1 MDDKELKDVLYNRLQ
16 ANGVDVSRNPIAGT
30 AASVKTGAVE
40 GTKQAVNNAASFVK
54 TDLTNTEYA
63 GLERAKLAAQNNV
76 DYDSFMDR
84 MADKYGFKVRI
95 LKQSIMDDADKEMY
109 FSAAAAKDLGINNI
123 DDWNRINN
131 EYNTKLGNIE
141 SERSAKQQES
151 IAKQQE
157 TDRKYMLGTVGEF
170 AQDLGSAAGNMAPSL
185 GLGLINPA
193 LGLAS
198 FGTQAAAQS
207 YGQALDEGATHEQAT
222 RYGVATGL
230 KEAAIERLTGGL
242 SRFYGKGILDNVIGV
257 QPNNTLRNVILNT
270 AKGAAGEG
278 AEEALSGAIDPFLQ
292 RATYNPEVENAD
304 IGDLAYQAA
313 IGAALGGILGGG
325 SNVVDYG
332 VSRNAARTQQ
342 NATQQAQTQERTN
355 ATTAE
360 SDQLKGVVEQPTM
373 GENQGVGVNV
383 SENMGVSEPQRTF
396 TAEQQQQTVP
406 NVENVETRN
415 VNNEPYAQAMENIMN
430 EPTKE
435 QQELKRFV
443 EIAANNANMSVKYED
458 MPASQRSY
466 YSDGVIHIN
475 RNLPIDKTIKTTT
488 AHEIYHGLEGTK
500 EHDKIIELALKNMG
514 IDETTAIAQKKA
526 QYKND
531 ANIDLDD
538 VGARAEI
545 GAEFIEKA
553 MSDEATINTVL
564 TESPSLARRILQKIK
579 DMIDVFKKRKT
590 MTPREREQYSSLLKA
605 RQLYESGIAK
615 LSSGK
620 YEPAETGGRYAI
632 SNQATQQ
639 TATKPKNGVG
649 YRFFDNTFQKS
660 ETFDDAVKE
669 IERTYE
675 HEREKRVSEKETLEE
690 ARKRLQDDWKKEF
703 ETVLK
708 KNSLSGADTDV
719 AMGIIGELNNYEPG
733 TDGFERIMKFAEEY
747 ADKTVE
753 SGQFIQALA
762 KYTRTPMGK
771 TQKAMR
777 DVKREERKLQEEN
790 PKKWNEAQKVI
801 SKVKEQ
807 VKQAENDATEE
818 TINVVSKNTVNE
830 IEKKAKKTQN
840 KAKKT
845 QNKGE
850 NKDDAEILAEK
861 ISWHVDEP
869 NADSTENARLQK
881 DIINELYRLAKESP
895 LPDKA
900 INVQK
905 TDYVQLLN
913 EIIHNRSKYENVW
926 DRAREIVGAK
936 YKDDPEKMKVLEDFF
951 NNYTVPIYS
960 KASMEKA
967 ISAELEKMQT
977 NITEIV
983 KQNKDDRKATIEQ
996 VKKLLSED
1004 LNLDI
1009 LDAQTKDIVANDI
1022 VNTLESKIKNEIEKK
1037 AKKTQNKAKK
1047 TQNKG
1052 ENKDDA
1058 EILAEKISWH
1068 VDEPNA
1074 DSTENARLQKD
1085 IINELYRLAKESPLP
1100 DKAINVQKTDYV
1112 QLLNEIIHNR
1122 SKYEN
1127 VWDRAREIVGAKYK
1141 DDPEKMKVLEDF
1153 FNNYTVPI
1161 YSKASMEKAISAE
1174 LEKMQTNITEIV
1186 KQNKDDRKATIEQV
1200 KKLLSEDLNLDIL
1213 DAQTKDIVANDIVN
1227 TLESKIKKE
1236 LSKKMDKFLDN
1247 TIKEKAKNEPLKKQ
1261 LLRMIKNN
1269 EFNEDETARIIKKAY
1284 DIPTLTSEE
1293 TRQIMNYYEK
1303 ANEYEEGSYNYRKW
1317 ESKANQIIEQKT
1329 PKSLYDK
1336 NKAYRRIMML
1346 LNPATMERN
1355 IFGNVIYGVAEL
1367 AKNIPAG
1374 LVDIAVSKKTG
1385 QRTTSAN
1392 VVADIRAFLDGAS
1405 KGTREWAQDIK
1416 YGVDTSY
1423 NTVREEY
1430 QTQGGFTFDNKKVLG
1445 KALNKAEYIMSKG
1458 LQLGDRPFYEGAYSQ
1473 RLNELKRLG
1482 YDTKNEEVQLG
1493 AHIYALERVYQND
1506 SAISKALVRVR
1517 DELGLF
1523 GHFLIPFAQT
1533 PGNILDKTIDYS
1545 GVGGLARALW
1555 QLGTAKNTGNF
1566 DQKLFVDRIGRAL
1579 TGTGIMALG
1588 AALYET
1594 GNLLGSDDDDYLVAN
1609 AKRLAGEKEYAI
1621 KIGENYYTI
1630 DWAQPV
1636 SALLVAGAEAV
1647 KAGLEQDDLMQIG
1660 IAAGEGV
1667 INTLFAMSCLE
1678 SLSSLTSSYGEANAA
1693 EKISGVFIDGISQYF
1708 PTSLRRLNNVIDP
1721 YQRQTYDPNTIKK
1734 QAKYIIS
1741 GIPLLSYLLEP
1752 KYTLE
1757 GEVQLKSQ
1765 GRGTASRI
1773 MENFLVPYNKS
1784 EEYHSPVNDELI
1796 RLYESTGKTSQLLRF
1811 ADKKLDLGDS
1821 GTYVLNT
1828 KEYNEMQK
1836 EIGKN
1841 TATAYSDLMRN
1852 SVYKSMDDF
1861 EKVEAL
1867 SDIANFYE
1875 NQYKSNYAK
1884 KNGLNYENSTYAKT
1898 KERIDKVGGWKN
1910 YFEVKQAFPD
1920 ATFDTALKYKEKC
1933 DQYNIDYEAYADAK
1947 TSISDLRDSNSE
1959 R

>member
-16 ANGVDVSRNPIAGT
+16 ANGVDVSRNPITGT
-30 AASVKTGAVE
+30 AASIKTGAVE
-40 GTKQAVNNAASFVK
+40 GTKQAVNNAASFIK
-54 TDLTNTEYA
+54 TDLTNTKY
-63 GLERAKLAAQNNV
+63 AKLNQAKKAAESNI

-123 DDWNRINN
+123 DDWNKINN
-131 EYNTKLGNIE
+131 EYNTKLSNIE

-151 IAKQQE
+151 IAKQQA

-222 RYGVATGL
+222 RYGVTTGL

-278 AEEALSGAIDPFLQ
+278 AEEAISGAIDPFLQ
-292 RATYNPEVENAD
+292 RATYNSEAENATL
-304 IGDLAYQAA
+304 GELGYQAA
-313 IGAALGGILGGG
+313 IGAALGGLLGGG

-332 VSRNAARTQQ
+332 ISRNAARTQQ
-342 NATQQAQTQERTN
+342 NAAQQAQTQERTN
-355 ATTAE
+355 TTTAE
-360 SDQLKGVVEQPTM
+360 NDQLKGVVEQPTM

-396 TAEQQQQTVP
+396 TTEQQQQTIP
-406 NVENVETRN
+406 NVENIETRN

-475 RNLPIDKTIKTTT
+475 RNIPIDETIKTTT

-500 EHDKIIELALKNMG
+500 EHDKIIYLALKNMG
-514 IDETTAIAQKKA
+514 IDEATAIAQKKA
-526 QYKND
+526 QYKNN
-531 ANIDLDD
+531 ANIELDD
-538 VGARAEI
+538 AGARAEI

-579 DMIDVFKKRKT
+579 DIIEVFKKRKT
-590 MTPREREQYSSLLKA
+590 MTHREREQYSSLLKA

-639 TATKPKNGVG
+639 TATKPKSGVG
-649 YRFFDNTFQKS
+649 YRFFDNTFQRS

-675 HEREKRVSEKETLEE
+675 HEREKIVSEKETLEE
-690 ARKRLQDDWKKEF
+690 ARKRLQDDWEKEF
-703 ETVLK
+703 KTVLK

-790 PKKWNEAQKVI
+790 PKQWNEAQKVI

-807 VKQAENDATEE
+807 VKQAETDAVKE
-818 TINVVSKNTVNE
+818 TINDVSKNTVNE
-830 IEKKAKKTQN
+830 IEKKAKKSQN
-840 KAKKT
+840 KKAKKS

-850 NKDDAEILAEK
+850 NQDDAEALAEK

-869 NADSTENARLQK
+869 KADSAENARLQK

-936 YKDDPEKMKVLEDFF
+936 YKDNPEKMKVLEDFF

-967 ISAELEKMQT
+967 ISSALEKMQT

-1009 LDAQTKDIVANDI
+1009 LDT
-1022 VNTLESKIKNEIEKK
+1022 
-1037 AKKTQNKAKK
+1037 
-1047 TQNKG
+1047 
-1052 ENKDDA
+1052 
-1058 EILAEKISWH
+1058 
-1068 VDEPNA
+1068 
-1074 DSTENARLQKD
+1074 
-1085 IINELYRLAKESPLP
+1085 
-1100 DKAINVQKTDYV
+1100 
-1112 QLLNEIIHNR
+1112 
-1122 SKYEN
+1122 
-1127 VWDRAREIVGAKYK
+1127 
-1141 DDPEKMKVLEDF
+1141 
-1153 FNNYTVPI
+1153 
-1161 YSKASMEKAISAE
+1161 
-1174 LEKMQTNITEIV
+1174 
-1186 KQNKDDRKATIEQV
+1186 
-1200 KKLLSEDLNLDIL
+1200 
-1213 DAQTKDIVANDIVN
+1213 QTKDIVANDIVN

-1236 LSKKMDKFLDN
+1236 LSKKMDKFLDD
-1247 TIKEKAKNEPLKKQ
+1247 TVKGKAKNEPLKRQ

-1269 EFNEDETARIIKKAY
+1269 EFNEDETARLIKKAY

-1317 ESKANQIIEQKT
+1317 ESKANQIIDQKM

-1506 SAISKALVRVR
+1506 SAISKALIGVR
-1517 DELGLF
+1517 DKLGLF

-1594 GNLLGSDDDDYLVAN
+1594 GNLLGSDDDDYLVAS

-1693 EKISGVFIDGISQYF
+1693 EKISGVFIDGVSQYF

-1773 MENFLVPYNKS
+1773 MENLLVPYNKS

-1852 SVYKSMDDF
+1852 SIYKSMDDF

-1867 SDIANFYE
+1867 SKIASYYE
-1875 NQYKSNYAK
+1875 NQFKNDYAR
-1884 KNGLNYENSTYAKT
+1884 KNSISYTNKTYNDLKEDLQKAGSWKQYFLYEDAKDNIQDLRSLNSDKYTKNSEKTEANKRDIAKYLSGIRELTDVQRQSIWYEYYNGKT
-1898 KERIDKVGGWKN
+1898 SE
-1910 YFEVKQAFPD
+1910 
-1920 ATFDTALKYKEKC
+1920 TYKEVANR
-1933 DQYNIDYEAYADAK
+1933 YGY
-1947 TSISDLRDSNSE
+1947 
-1959 R
+1959 

>member
-30 AASVKTGAVE
+30 AASIKTGAVE

-63 GLERAKLAAQNNV
+63 KLNQAKKAAESNV

-332 VSRNAARTQQ
+332 VSRNANRTQQ
-342 NATQQAQTQERTN
+342 NAAQQAQTQERTN
-355 ATTAE
+355 ATTAGN
-360 SDQLKGVVEQPTM
+360 DQLKGVVEQPTM

-807 VKQAENDATEE
+807 VKQAETDATEE

-830 IEKKAKKTQN
+830 IEKKAKKT
-840 KAKKT
+840 KKT

-850 NKDDAEILAEK
+850 NQDDAEILAEK

-977 NITEIV
+977 NI
-983 KQNKDDRKATIEQ
+983 
-996 VKKLLSED
+996 
-1004 LNLDI
+1004 
-1009 LDAQTKDIVANDI
+1009 
-1022 VNTLESKIKNEIEKK
+1022 
-1037 AKKTQNKAKK
+1037 
-1047 TQNKG
+1047 
-1052 ENKDDA
+1052 A
-1058 EILAEKISWH
+1058 EII
-1068 VDEPNA
+1068 
-1074 DSTENARLQKD
+1074 
-1085 IINELYRLAKESPLP
+1085 
-1100 DKAINVQKTDYV
+1100 
-1112 QLLNEIIHNR
+1112 
-1122 SKYEN
+1122 
-1127 VWDRAREIVGAKYK
+1127 
-1141 DDPEKMKVLEDF
+1141 
-1153 FNNYTVPI
+1153 
-1161 YSKASMEKAISAE
+1161 
-1174 LEKMQTNITEIV
+1174 

-1236 LSKKMDKFLDN
+1236 LSKKMDKFLDD
-1247 TIKEKAKNEPLKKQ
+1247 TVKEKAKNEPLKKQ
-1261 LLRMIKNN
+1261 ILRMIKNN
-1269 EFNEDETARIIKKAY
+1269 EFNEDETARVIKKAY

-1317 ESKANQIIEQKT
+1317 ESKANQIIDQKT

-1482 YDTKNEEVQLG
+1482 YDTKNKEVQLG

-1506 SAISKALVRVR
+1506 SAISKALVGVR
-1517 DELGLF
+1517 DKLGLF

-1947 TSISDLRDSNSE
+1947 TSISDLRDANSE
-1959 R
+1959 RYTDSGQKTEANRRDTAKYLSNLSNLSDPQRQVIWSEIYTGKTSETYKSVANRYGY

>member
-1 MDDKELKDVLYNRLQ
+1 MADRVLEHAMAKKGLGVPAAESKNILNQLAEQDAEIADKLKKINRQKKDEKAAAWESGSVKQEGRTSGGNTLNGIGEYFLYGVGKGVQNITLDNVNAQKLQ
-16 ANGVDVSRNPIAGT
+16 ALQRTTMIYEDM
-30 AASVKTGAVE
+30 
-40 GTKQAVNNAASFVK
+40 
-54 TDLTNTEYA
+54 
-63 GLERAKLAAQNNV
+63 AQKEIE
-76 DYDSFMDR
+76 
-84 MADKYGFKVRI
+84 KYG
-95 LKQSIMDDADKEMY
+95 
-109 FSAAAAKDLGINNI
+109 SA
-123 DDWNRINN
+123 
-131 EYNTKLGNIE
+131 
-141 SERSAKQQES
+141 SERTASALLKARAEEQQELNEQQRFYSAPDDYSVLAEKYPASGAKQGVYNAS
-151 IAKQQE
+151 SA
-157 TDRKYMLGTVGEF
+157 
-170 AQDLGSAAGNMAPSL
+170 LGSLGVSMLAGAAGKGMGANAPSL
-185 GLGLINPA
+185 GKMSAMTPA
-193 LGLAS
+193 VMA
-198 FGTQAAAQS
+198 QARGGA
-207 YGQALDEGATHEQAT
+207 YGQAIAEGAEAEEARAYADRSGAKEGAIEALFGFAGPLSKIAGKGVLGKPAGQAL
-222 RYGVATGL
+222 GKVLGKATGEL
-230 KEAAIERLTGGL
+230 
-242 SRFYGKGILDNVIGV
+242 
-257 QPNNTLRNVILNT
+257 PNNSLKNVALNT
-270 AKGAAGEG
+270 WKGAAGEG
-278 AEEALSGAIDPFLQ
+278 AEEALSGAIDPYLQ
-292 RATYNPEVENAD
+292 RATYNPEAQNATAEE
-304 IGDLAYQAA
+304 LAYQAA
-313 IGAALGGILGGG
+313 IGMALGTILGGG
-325 SNVVDYG
+325 SNVLDYG
-332 VSRNAARTQQ
+332 LSRNVTKTQQ
-342 NATQQAQTQERTN
+342 NAAQQAQTQERINT
-355 ATTAE
+355 TTAE
-360 SDQLKGVVEQPTM
+360 SDQLKGVIEQPTM
-373 GENQGVGVNV
+373 GVNQGAGVNV
-383 SENMGVSEPQRTF
+383 SENIGVSEPQRTF
-396 TAEQQQQTVP
+396 VTEQQQQTIP
-406 NVENVETRN
+406 NAGNVEAVN

-435 QQELKRFV
+435 QQELKIFV

-458 MPASQRSY
+458 MPTSQRSY
-466 YSDGVIHIN
+466 YSDGIIHIN
-475 RNLPIDKTIKTTT
+475 RNIPIDETIKTTT

-500 EHDKIIELALKNMG
+500 EHDKIIDLALKNMG
-514 IDETTAIAQKKA
+514 IDEATAIAQKKA
-526 QYKND
+526 QYKNN

-579 DMIDVFKKRKT
+579 DIIDVFKKRKT

-605 RQLYESGIAK
+605 RRFYESGIAK
-615 LSSGK
+615 LNSGK
-620 YEPAETGGRYAI
+620 YEPAETSGRYAI
-632 SNQATQQ
+632 SKQATQQ
-639 TATKPKNGVG
+639 TQTKPKSGVG
-649 YRFFDNTFQKS
+649 YRFFDNTFQRS

-790 PKKWNEAQKVI
+790 PKQWNEAQKVI

-807 VKQAENDATEE
+807 VKQAETDAVKE
-818 TINVVSKNTVNE
+818 TINDVSKNTVNE
-830 IEKKAKKTQN
+830 IEKKAKKS
-840 KAKKT
+840 

-850 NKDDAEILAEK
+850 NQDDAENLAKK

-869 NADSTENARLQK
+869 KADSAENARLQK

-936 YKDDPEKMKVLEDFF
+936 YKDNPEKMKVLEDFF

-967 ISAELEKMQT
+967 IASIL
-977 NITEIV
+977 
-983 KQNKDDRKATIEQ
+983 KANETTFA
-996 VKKLLSED
+996 
-1004 LNLDI
+1004 DI
-1009 LDAQTKDIVANDI
+1009 LIKNKADKAEAIKQIKEKLEQELGFDLLDSQAQDVISNDI
-1022 VNTLESKIKNEIEKK
+1022 VNTFES
-1037 AKKTQNKAKK
+1037 
-1047 TQNKG
+1047 
-1052 ENKDDA
+1052 
-1058 EILAEKISWH
+1058 
-1068 VDEPNA
+1068 
-1074 DSTENARLQKD
+1074 RLQKETQKKLKNFLD
-1085 IINELYRLAKESPLP
+1085 KEVKEKTKKES
-1100 DKAINVQKTDYV
+1100 
-1112 QLLNEIIHNR
+1112 
-1122 SKYEN
+1122 
-1127 VWDRAREIVGAKYK
+1127 
-1141 DDPEKMKVLEDF
+1141 LE
-1153 FNNYTVPI
+1153 
-1161 YSKASMEKAISAE
+1161 
-1174 LEKMQTNITEIV
+1174 
-1186 KQNKDDRKATIEQV
+1186 
-1200 KKLLSEDLNLDIL
+1200 
-1213 DAQTKDIVANDIVN
+1213 
-1227 TLESKIKKE
+1227 
-1236 LSKKMDKFLDN
+1236 
-1247 TIKEKAKNEPLKKQ
+1247 KQ
-1261 LLRMIKNN
+1261 LLRMVRNGTLS
-1269 EFNEDETARIIKKAY
+1269 EEETARVIKKAY

-1293 TRQIMNYYEK
+1293 TKQIMNYYEK

-1317 ESKANQIIEQKT
+1317 ESKANQIIDQKM

-1355 IFGNVIYGVAEL
+1355 IFSNVIYGVTEL

-1458 LQLGDRPFYEGAYSQ
+1458 LQFGDRPFYEGAYSQ

-1482 YDTKNEEVQLG
+1482 YDTKSEEVQLG

-1506 SAISKALVRVR
+1506 STISKALVGIR
-1517 DELGLF
+1517 DKLGLF

-1545 GVGGLARALW
+1545 GAGGLAKALW

-1594 GNLLGSDDDDYLVAN
+1594 GNLLGTDDDNYLVAS

-1678 SLSSLTSSYGEANAA
+1678 GLSSLTSSYGEANTA

-1721 YQRQTYDPNTIKK
+1721 YQRQTYDPNALKK

-1741 GIPLLSYLLEP
+1741 GIPVLSYLLDE

-1765 GRGTASRI
+1765 GRGIGSRI
-1773 MENFLVPYNKS
+1773 VENLLVPYNKS
-1784 EEYHSPVNDELI
+1784 QEYHSPVNDELI

-1828 KEYNEMQK
+1828 QEYNQMQK

-1841 TATAYSDLMRN
+1841 TATAYSDLMRTN
-1852 SVYKSMDDF
+1852 VYKSMDDF

-1867 SDIANFYE
+1867 AKIASYYE
-1875 NQYKSNYAK
+1875 NQFKYDYARKNNISYSNKTYNDLKEDLKEVGSWNQYFLREDAKDNIQYLRSLNSDKYTKTSEKTEANKRDIAKYLSSVQGFTDVQRQAIWQEYYTSETYKSVANRY
-1884 KNGLNYENSTYAKT
+1884 GY
-1898 KERIDKVGGWKN
+1898 
-1910 YFEVKQAFPD
+1910 
-1920 ATFDTALKYKEKC
+1920 
-1933 DQYNIDYEAYADAK
+1933 
-1947 TSISDLRDSNSE
+1947 
-1959 R
+1959 